1 MQLNIKNPE
10 ATQLARSLAA
20 ETGETITQAITV
32 ALRERL
38 ASLQRRRSIAERE
51 AAIAKIQ
58 ARVAEKLARADVRVP
73 SQAEM
78 DEEDYDEIGLPR

>member
-10 ATQLARSLAA
+10 ATRLARSLAA
-20 ETGETITQAITV
+20 QTGETVTEAITV

-38 ASLQRRRSIAERE
+38 AGLQRRRSIAERE
-51 AAIAKIQ
+51 AAIAAIQ
-58 ARVAEKLARADVRVP
+58 ARVADKLARAGLRVP

-78 DEEDYDEIGLPR
+78 DEADYDEIGLPR